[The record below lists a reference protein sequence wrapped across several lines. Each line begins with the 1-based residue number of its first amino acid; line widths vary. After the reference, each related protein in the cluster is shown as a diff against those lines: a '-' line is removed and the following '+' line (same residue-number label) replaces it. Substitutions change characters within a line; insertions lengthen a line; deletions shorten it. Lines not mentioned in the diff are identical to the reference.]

1 MYILNLKKCCKNG
14 TTILEKCWII
24 EERKGQEG
32 WEMEELTLQA
42 KEARRDYKRRYR
54 IRNREKINRQQR
66 EWRADNPDRVRRYQ
80 AAYWEKAAAKAKNI
94 RASWEEYG
102 ITPERLDEL
111 IGIVRSGKCDDVV
124 LSAARRA
131 DESAAGHI
139 IMSVKENV
147 SYDILEAKQA
157 AGKIERI
164 ALGRSDFYG
173 TRRLFFHYLD
183 TALKRVK
190 HIPEGEY

>member
-1 MYILNLKKCCKNG
+1 
-14 TTILEKCWII
+14 
-24 EERKGQEG
+24 
-32 WEMEELTLQA
+32 MEELTLQA
-42 KEARRDYKRRYR
+42 KEARRDYKRWYR

-94 RASWEEYG
+94 RASWDDYG
-102 ITPERLDEL
+102 ITSERLNEL
-111 IGIVRSGKCDDVV
+111 IGIVRSGKYDAVV
-124 LSAARRA
+124 LSAARKA

-139 IMSVKENV
+139 IMSVKENA
-147 SYDILEAKQA
+147 SYEALEAKQA

-183 TALKRVK
+183 TALKE
-190 HIPEGEY
+190 INSL